1 MSNCSIKVYAKSITT
16 TSVRIVGQ
24 LVNNGAT
31 WGSNN
36 DVCVT
41 LNGVTHWMQVDINYG
56 DVLWWYDYSV
66 GPYTSDTTLS
76 MSAYFNTDGF
86 SYFDN
91 DTAYGTVTIP
101 AATTYNAP
109 AEPTNVKV
117 TPIGAN
123 SLQFSWSHVGTIDS
137 GTTQRNLQGFKYS
150 KDGTNWSTLTGTT
163 NKTYS
168 VNFSNLDLN
177 KKYTFYVKAYGKDGE
192 SVSVSASGVTAPNA
206 PTINQARIS
215 KVDNSYSL
223 NLSYSFSDTPLSLN
237 TSDFYLVLKLNGLNN
252 MTATNIT
259 VDADYPI
266 TAQTL
271 TLRGLKGTDSN
282 IQLSQSTSGLTDDQ
296 TTSLNYILK
305 TVWHYTYK
313 NNPIYKELWDAT
325 LAVRNNGNDYSTAVT
340 YSLGY
345 DNLTQALAN
354 PKMCIRIPDKNLLR
368 DSDLTSETHYWSQ
381 GDGLKITYETG
392 YRLPSSEGGEGNMLR
407 LNNTDN
413 TTRGV
418 AAYDSSDW
426 THEKGKTYT
435 LAFWYYVS
443 IKQTADQTLEI
454 CNGSSY
460 QVVKTIQLPA
470 EEQTWNRIQVT
481 YTATESREL
490 AFGVSAGAH
499 VCIWHPVIKEGTEA
513 EYYGC
518 KKVKAIYIAVPDDYT
533 FKDGI
538 TTYKMIKRGETIS
551 AS

>member
-1 MSNCSIKVYAKSITT
+1 MSNTIEVYWENKTT
-16 TSVRIVGQ
+16 TSVRVVGH
-24 LVNNGAT
+24 LKNNGAT
-31 WGSNN
+31 WGSDN
-36 DVCVT
+36 DVSVT
-41 LNGVTHWMQVDINYG
+41 FNGDTRWMQVDINYG
-56 DVLWWYDYSV
+56 DVWWWYDYSFE
-66 GPYTSDTTLS
+66 PSTSERSFSISAFFDTG
-76 MSAYFNTDGF
+76 GF
-86 SYFDN
+86 EDFAN

-117 TPIGAN
+117 TPIGTS

-137 GTTQRNLQGFKYS
+137 GTIQRNLQGFKYS

-168 VNFSNLDLN
+168 VNFSGLDLN
-177 KKYTFYVKAYGKDGE
+177 KKHTFYVKAYGKNGE
-192 SVSVSASGVTAPNA
+192 SISVSASGVTAPKA
-206 PTINQARIS
+206 PAIKQANVS

-223 NLSYSFSDTPLSLN
+223 NLLYSFSEAPLSLN
-237 TSDFYLVLKLNGLNN
+237 TSNFKLVLKLNGTNN
-252 MTATNIT
+252 MSADNIT

-271 TLRGLKGTDSN
+271 TLTGLKGTDSN

-305 TVWHYTYK
+305 TVWHYTYT

-325 LAVRNNGNDYSTAVT
+325 LIVRNNGNDYSTSVT

-345 DNLTQALAN
+345 NNLTQALAN
-354 PKMCIRIPDKNLLR
+354 PTMCIRIPDKNLITN
-368 DSDLTSETHYWSQ
+368 SDFTTTPVFWY
-381 GDGLKITYETG
+381 GFDGLTVSTEAG
-392 YRLPSSEGGEGNMLR
+392 YALPKSEGSSGNMLR
-407 LNNTDN
+407 LNNSSN
-413 TTRGV
+413 TTRGIL
-418 AAYDSSDW
+418 AYDSSIW
-426 THEKGKTYT
+426 AHEKGKTYT

-443 IKQTADQTLEI
+443 NKQTADQTLEI
-454 CNGSSY
+454 CNGSAY

-470 EEQTWNRIQVT
+470 EEQTWNRVQVT

-490 AFGVSAGAH
+490 AFAVSAGAH
-499 VCIWHPVIKEGTEA
+499 VCIWHPVIKEGNEA
-513 EYYGC
+513 EYYEGNG
-518 KKVKAIYIAVPDDYT
+518 VQAVYIAVPDDYT

>member
-1 MSNCSIKVYAKSITT
+1 MSNCSIEVYAEGITT
-16 TSVRIVGQ
+16 TSVRIVGH
-24 LVNNGAT
+24 LKNNGAT

-36 DVCVT
+36 DVNVS
-41 LNGVTHWMQVDINYG
+41 LNGDTRWMKVDINYS
-56 DVLWWYDYSV
+56 DVWWYYDYSV

-117 TPIGAN
+117 TPIGTS

-137 GTTQRNLQGFKYS
+137 GTIQRNLQGFKYS

-168 VNFSNLDLN
+168 VNFSGLDLN
-177 KKYTFYVKAYGKDGE
+177 KKYTFYVKAYGKNGE
-192 SVSVSASGVTAPNA
+192 SISVSASGVTAPKKPA
-206 PTINQARIS
+206 IKQANVS

-223 NLSYSFSDTPLSLN
+223 NLLYSFSETPLSLN
-237 TSDFYLVLKLNGLNN
+237 TSNFKLVLKLNSTDN
-252 MTATNIT
+252 MSADNIA

-271 TLRGLKGTDSN
+271 ILTGLKGTDSN
-282 IQLSQSTSGLTDDQ
+282 IQVSQSTSGLTDDQ

-305 TVWHYTYK
+305 TVWHYTYE

-325 LAVRNNGNDYSTAVT
+325 LRVYNNGNDYSTSVT

-345 DNLTQALAN
+345 DNLTQVLAN
-354 PKMCIRIPDKNLLR
+354 PAMYIRIPDKNLIKNN
-368 DSDLTSETHYWSQ
+368 DFTYWY
-381 GDGLKITYETG
+381 GFDGLTVSTEAG
-392 YRLPSSEGGEGNMLR
+392 YALPKSEGGSGNMLR
-407 LNNTDN
+407 LNNSSN
-413 TTRGV
+413 TARGV
-418 AAYDSSDW
+418 LAYDSSIW
-426 THEKGKTYT
+426 GHETGKTYT
-435 LAFWYYVS
+435 FAFWYYVS
-443 IKQTADQTLEI
+443 VNQTTDQILEI
-454 CNGSSY
+454 CNGSAY
-460 QVVKTIQLPA
+460 QVIKTIQLPA
-470 EEQTWNRIQVT
+470 KEQTWNRVQVT

-490 AFGVSAGAH
+490 AICVSAGAH
-499 VCIWHPVIKEGTEA
+499 ICIWHPIIKEGAEA
-513 EYYGC
+513 EYYEGNG
-518 KKVKAIYIAVPDDYT
+518 VQAVYIAVPDDYT

-538 TTYKMIKRGETIS
+538 TTYKMIKRGETAS

>member
-1 MSNCSIKVYAKSITT
+1 MSNCSIEVYAESITT
-16 TSVRIVGQ
+16 TSVRIVGH
-24 LVNNGAT
+24 LKNNGAT

-36 DVCVT
+36 DVNVS
-41 LNGVTHWMQVDINYG
+41 LNGDTRWMKVDINYS
-56 DVLWWYDYSV
+56 DVWWYYDYSV
-66 GPYTSDTTLS
+66 GLYTSDTTLS

-117 TPIGAN
+117 TPIGTS

-137 GTTQRNLQGFKYS
+137 GTIQRNLQGFKYS

-168 VNFSNLDLN
+168 VNFSGLDLN
-177 KKYTFYVKAYGKDGE
+177 KKYTFYVKAYGKNGE
-192 SVSVSASGVTAPNA
+192 SISVSASGVTAPKKPA
-206 PTINQARIS
+206 IKQANVS

-223 NLSYSFSDTPLSLN
+223 NLLYSFSETPLSLN
-237 TSDFYLVLKLNGLNN
+237 TSNFKLVLKLNSTDN
-252 MTATNIT
+252 MSADNIA

-271 TLRGLKGTDSN
+271 ILTGLKGTDSN
-282 IQLSQSTSGLTDDQ
+282 IQVSQSTSGLTDDQ

-305 TVWHYTYK
+305 TVWHYTYE

-325 LAVRNNGNDYSTAVT
+325 LRVYNNGNDYSTSVT

-345 DNLTQALAN
+345 DNLTQVLAN
-354 PKMCIRIPDKNLLR
+354 PAMYIRIPDKNLIKNN
-368 DSDLTSETHYWSQ
+368 DFTYWY
-381 GDGLKITYETG
+381 GFDGLTVSTEAG
-392 YRLPSSEGGEGNMLR
+392 YALPKSEGGSGNMLR
-407 LNNTDN
+407 LNNSSN
-413 TTRGV
+413 TARGV
-418 AAYDSSDW
+418 LAYDSSIW
-426 THEKGKTYT
+426 GHETGKTYT
-435 LAFWYYVS
+435 FAFWYYVS
-443 IKQTADQTLEI
+443 VNQTTDQILEI
-454 CNGSSY
+454 CNGSAY
-460 QVVKTIQLPA
+460 QVIKTIQLPA
-470 EEQTWNRIQVT
+470 KEQTWNRVQVT

-490 AFGVSAGAH
+490 AICVSAGAH
-499 VCIWHPVIKEGTEA
+499 ICIWHPIIKEGAEA
-513 EYYGC
+513 EYYEGNG
-518 KKVKAIYIAVPDDYT
+518 VQAVYIAVPDDYT

-538 TTYKMIKRGETIS
+538 TTYKMIKRGETAS